1 MKSIFLVGCGVLL
14 TGCARLGVDVHI
26 FDRHN
31 AACFQE
37 AFSSEN
43 ELDEI
48 AELLYQ
54 DLEQLKAPQSI
65 PNKDAFKSSFRNPLI
80 QEDFRKTYA
89 TSDSGQG
96 SHSNWQ
102 DKLVTE
108 VAKADTTWS
117 PDPTAIKERL
127 GQSAKTHSNTIGT
140 KYKVHDD
147 RLVDDPN
154 ASVVLYAPESCWS
167 AQYGKANGYGYFGNS
182 DIAIK
187 MEGPGNFVVKGL
199 RLDASKM
206 TQALFKGLNQGLM
219 LLTSAYGVPSSKS
232 GTGQQAT
239 EPDSVYDDV
248 ASAEQLK
255 LDSTFSIQQSR
266 DRLLRLFEE
275 IVAQRAALDDDKT
288 FKAALTNIKTTV
300 ANYRTQV
307 ELAK

>member
-37 AFSSEN
+37 AFSSEK
-43 ELDEI
+43 ELDDI

-54 DLEQLKAPQSI
+54 DLEQLKASI
-65 PNKDAFKSSFRNPLI
+65 PSKDAFKSSFKNPLI

-102 DKLVTE
+102 DQLGIE
-108 VAKADTTWS
+108 MAKADTTWTL
-117 PDPTAIKERL
+117 DQTITKHL
-127 GQSAKTHSNTIGT
+127 GQSAKTHSNKIGT

-154 ASVVLYAPESCWS
+154 ASVVLYAPKSCWS

-232 GTGQQAT
+232 GTGQQGT

-275 IVAQRAALDDDKT
+275 IVAQRPALDDDKT